1 MRHTGLMR
9 HMIGSDTWRRVLL
22 GTVAAVAVI
31 SAVVAPVDPAASRGA
46 SCRSQTPDHS
56 LPYWDRQRSVTVIVD
71 SVLLSG
77 KPKLRQV
84 MACRRFDFRGRPA
97 LTIGIAERELRAT
110 QRRVAPLVVVG
121 VGYNSLWEHDRRNYD
136 TWAQRF
142 DGQATHLVDTL
153 RRLGALQI
161 VWVTVRE
168 PNARFL
174 TATGRSELH
183 LYSWYFPYINER
195 LRVLD
200 ERRDDVALADWT
212 AVSDRPG
219 LTYDSIHL
227 TAKGG
232 VLMARTIRRAITAE
246 ARRQARTSARR
257 TP

>member
-1 MRHTGLMR
+1 MRRG
-9 HMIGSDTWRRVLL
+9 WAAVARRRAAL
-22 GTVAAVAVI
+22 GTVAGVVVI
-31 SAVVAPVDPAASRGA
+31 GALVTPIDPAASRGTG
-46 SCRSQTPDHS
+46 CRPQAADRA

-84 MACRRFDFRGRPA
+84 MSCRRFDFRGRPA
-97 LTIGIAERELRAT
+97 LMVGIAERELRAAH
-110 QRRVAPLVVVG
+110 RRVAPLVVVG

-136 TWAQRF
+136 TWAARF
-142 DGQATHLVDTL
+142 DREANQLVDTL
-153 RRLGALQI
+153 RQLGALQV

-168 PNARFL
+168 PKARFL
-174 TATGRSELH
+174 TPAGRHELH

-195 LRVLD
+195 LRALD
-200 ERRDDVALADWT
+200 ARRDDVALADWT

-232 VLMARTIRRAITAE
+232 VLMARTVRRAINDE
-246 ARRQARTSARR
+246 ARRQALGRA
-257 TP
+257 TPR